1 MNKRFRLNH
10 NILYTAFT
18 EFGTTDNQAFHPA
31 TNAGEID
38 MYFVDREKP
47 VSKQPLLGKTEKTL
61 MADDDMVKDQDVKV
75 SRGLSDLYGQFTIC
89 MAWA

>member
-10 NILYTAFT
+10 NILYTALT
-18 EFGTTDNQAFHPA
+18 EFGTRVNEAFHPA

-47 VSKQPLLGKTEKTL
+47 VSKQPLFRKTEKTL

-75 SRGLSDLYGQFTIC
+75 SRGLSDL
-89 MAWA
+89 